1 MFSKESHI
9 QPTNLTVPF
18 HFPLGGGLS
27 NQCKQ
32 GLKILIWPENKDL
45 QGFLVC

>member
-1 MFSKESHI
+1 MFSKESRI

-32 GLKILIWPENKDL
+32 GLKILIWPEDED
-45 QGFLVC
+45 